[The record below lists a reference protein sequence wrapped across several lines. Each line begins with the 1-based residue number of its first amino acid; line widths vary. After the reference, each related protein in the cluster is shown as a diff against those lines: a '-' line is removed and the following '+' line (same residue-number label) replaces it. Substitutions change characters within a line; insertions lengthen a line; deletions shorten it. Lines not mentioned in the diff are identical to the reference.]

1 MLKFREA
8 QSAATF
14 ELRTWTPNRMEFTN
28 PPRDPVAAC
37 ERWFQDMREQTDLP
51 NPNAMTVATV
61 AADGRPS
68 ARTVLLKAFDA
79 RGAVF
84 YTNSESRKGVELAGH
99 PVASLLFHWDI
110 LERQI
115 RIEGG
120 VTQVDAAESDAY
132 FASRRRESQRRWAS
146 KQSRPFAARAE
157 FDQAYA
163 EVEAVS
169 KVGMSNGLRIGTATG
184 WPWSGSSSG
193 RVVMRVCMT
202 DSSTPQRPMAGRPHS
217 CIPDRIQDTSSS
229 SSRIASAIKSSGN
242 G

>member
-1 MLKFREA
+1 MD
-8 QSAATF
+8 
-14 ELRTWTPNRMEFTN
+14 FTN

-37 ERWFQDMREQTDLP
+37 ERWFRDAREQTDLP

-68 ARTVLLKAFDA
+68 ARTVLLKGFDA

-84 YTNSESRKGVELAGH
+84 YTNSESRKGVELAHH
-99 PVASLLFHWDI
+99 PVASLLFHWDP

-132 FASRRRESQRRWAS
+132 FASRRRESQLGAWAS
-146 KQSRPFAARAE
+146 EQSRPFAARAE

-163 EVEAVS
+163 EVEARFEGRDVQRPPHWYGYR
-169 KVGMSNGLRIGTATG
+169 VALERIEFWQGRDARLHDRLVYTATSDG
-184 WPWSGSSSG
+184 WTTALLYP
-193 RVVMRVCMT
+193 
-202 DSSTPQRPMAGRPHS
+202 
-217 CIPDRIQDTSSS
+217 
-229 SSRIASAIKSSGN
+229 
-242 G
+242 

>member
-1 MLKFREA
+1 
-8 QSAATF
+8 
-14 ELRTWTPNRMEFTN
+14 MEFTN

-37 ERWFQDMREQTDLP
+37 ERWFQDAREQTDLP

-120 VTQVDAAESDAY
+120 VTQVDAAESYAY
-132 FASRRRESQRRWAS
+132 FASRRRESQLGAWAS
-146 KQSRPFAARAE
+146 EQSRPFAARAE

-163 EVEAVS
+163 EVEARFEGRDVQRPPHWYGYR
-169 KVGMSNGLRIGTATG
+169 VALERIEFWQGRDARLHDRLVYTATSDG
-184 WPWSGSSSG
+184 WTTALLYP
-193 RVVMRVCMT
+193 
-202 DSSTPQRPMAGRPHS
+202 
-217 CIPDRIQDTSSS
+217 
-229 SSRIASAIKSSGN
+229 
-242 G
+242 

>member
-1 MLKFREA
+1 MD
-8 QSAATF
+8 
-14 ELRTWTPNRMEFTN
+14 FTN

-37 ERWFQDMREQTDLP
+37 ERWFQDAREQTDLP

-132 FASRRRESQRRWAS
+132 FASRRRESQLGAWAS

-163 EVEAVS
+163 EVEARFEGRDVQRPPHWYGYR
-169 KVGMSNGLRIGTATG
+169 VALERIEFWQGRDARLHDRLVYTATSDG
-184 WPWSGSSSG
+184 WTTALLYP
-193 RVVMRVCMT
+193 
-202 DSSTPQRPMAGRPHS
+202 
-217 CIPDRIQDTSSS
+217 
-229 SSRIASAIKSSGN
+229 
-242 G
+242 

>member
-1 MLKFREA
+1 
-8 QSAATF
+8 
-14 ELRTWTPNRMEFTN
+14 MEFTN

-37 ERWFQDMREQTDLP
+37 ERWFQDAREQTDLP

-132 FASRRRESQRRWAS
+132 FASRRRESQLGAWAS

-163 EVEAVS
+163 EVEARFEGRDVQRPPHWY
-169 KVGMSNGLRIGTATG
+169 GYR

-193 RVVMRVCMT
+193 RVAMR
-202 DSSTPQRPMAGRPHS
+202 
-217 CIPDRIQDTSSS
+217 
-229 SSRIASAIKSSGN
+229 SA
-242 G
+242 